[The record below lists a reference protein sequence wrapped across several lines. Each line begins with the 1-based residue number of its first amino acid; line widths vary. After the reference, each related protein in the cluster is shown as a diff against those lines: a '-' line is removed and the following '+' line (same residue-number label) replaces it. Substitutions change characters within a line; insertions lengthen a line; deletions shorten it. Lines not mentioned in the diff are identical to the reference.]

1 MPTKDHG
8 VAIAMIL
15 IVWGLAGA
23 LFGALFTGLYGVC
36 WVFGRPGWQC
46 LMIATAIAGMTTSA
60 FYSAMPVAL
69 VGSMAGVLASIGY
82 LMASGLSIGLPTLVG
97 LAGVAGV
104 VAGSLYGWTVTRGSR
119 PLAEMLNGLFA
130 GILAGAG
137 LVLIFALSG
146 WQTNM
151 LVLAAI
157 AVASVGALF
166 QLSEHWLVERAVR
179 RLPAALSAPVVAGL
193 IAAVVGASIW
203 FVGGATILMLDD
215 RITSVFAEVASHIP
229 GGLLGG
235 LLGGAITGVLL
246 ELLGFH
252 LAEGHQ
258 P

>member
-1 MPTKDHG
+1 M
-8 VAIAMIL
+8 
-15 IVWGLAGA
+15 
-23 LFGALFTGLYGVC
+23 
-36 WVFGRPGWQC
+36 
-46 LMIATAIAGMTTSA
+46 
-60 FYSAMPVAL
+60 
-69 VGSMAGVLASIGY
+69 
-82 LMASGLSIGLPTLVG
+82 
-97 LAGVAGV
+97 
-104 VAGSLYGWTVTRGSR
+104 
-119 PLAEMLNGLFA
+119 
-130 GILAGAG
+130 
-137 LVLIFALSG
+137 LIFALSG

>member
-1 MPTKDHG
+1 MKDHG

-36 WVFGRPGWQC
+36 WVFGLPGWQC

-82 LMASGLSIGLPTLVG
+82 LMASGLRIELPILIG

-119 PLAEMLNGLFA
+119 PLAEMFNGLFA
-130 GILAGAG
+130 GILVGAG
-137 LVLIFALSG
+137 LVLTFALTG
-146 WQTNM
+146 RQTDM

-157 AVASVGALF
+157 AVASVGTLF
-166 QLSEHWLVERAVR
+166 QLSEHWLVEGTVR
-179 RLPAALSAPVVAGL
+179 WLPSALSAPVVAGL

-203 FVGGATILMLDD
+203 FVGGTTILMLDE
-215 RITSVFAEVASHIP
+215 RSTSMFAEVASHIP
-229 GGLLGG
+229 DGLLGG

-252 LAEGHQ
+252 LEEGHQ